1 MEYVYSAMLL
11 HSAGQPINEE
21 NVKKVLTAAGVK
33 TDAARVKALV
43 ASLEGVNIDEAIK
56 AAAIPVERLQ
66 QPQHLLKRKRKRK
79 KKRKKKFLKTKQQLD
94 LARYLT
100 KDAEVVSIQP
110 SSFCFFSNLFFFV
123 YH

>member
-11 HSAGQPINEE
+11 HSAGQPVNEE

-56 AAAIPVERLQ
+56 SATAIPIAAPAAAAAPAE
-66 QPQHLLKRKRKRK
+66 KKEK
-79 KKRKKKFLKTKQQLD
+79 KKEEKKE
-94 LARYLT
+94 
-100 KDAEVVSIQP
+100 EVSQDEAAAGL
-110 SSFCFFSNLFFFV
+110 SALFD
-123 YH
+123 

>member
-56 AAAIPVERLQ
+56 SATAIPVAAPAAAAAPAE
-66 QPQHLLKRKRKRK
+66 KKEK
-79 KKRKKKFLKTKQQLD
+79 KKEEKKE
-94 LARYLT
+94 
-100 KDAEVVSIQP
+100 EVTQDEAAAGLSA
-110 SSFCFFSNLFFFV
+110 LFD
-123 YH
+123 

>member
-11 HSAGQPINEE
+11 HSAGQPVTEE

-56 AAAIPVERLQ
+56 AAAVPVAAPAAAAAPAE
-66 QPQHLLKRKRKRK
+66 KKEK
-79 KKRKKKFLKTKQQLD
+79 KKEEKKE
-94 LARYLT
+94 
-100 KDAEVVSIQP
+100 EVTQDEAAAGLSA
-110 SSFCFFSNLFFFV
+110 LFD
-123 YH
+123 